1 MKAIT
6 IWQPWAQLLAEGK
19 KHEETR
25 SWATNY
31 RGPILIH
38 AAKNPRDFFVDLYPD
53 EEVWPH
59 FVAAGLGKAQILK
72 DLPRGVIIGKAK
84 LTACKLIDEEY
95 SNFVKEFCPAEYA
108 FGDFTPGR
116 YAWVLEEPV
125 LFDKPIPASGK
136 QGLWNWDGE
145 LPDD

>member
-1 MKAIT
+1 MMKAIT

-38 AAKNPRDFFVDLYPD
+38 AAKTDHSGILLHIPKADL
-53 EEVWPH
+53 EH
-59 FVAAGLGKAQILK
+59 FQAAGITARIDELPLGSI
-72 DLPRGVIIGKAK
+72 VGKAK